1 MLIQKNESI
10 DIIWGNHSMKKH
22 LYVIGGTMGAGKTT
36 VCNILKKKL
45 KNSVFLDGDW
55 CWDMEPFWVTEE
67 TKAMVMDNITHVLNN
82 FLACSV
88 YDHVI
93 FCWVLHEQEILD
105 TLLSRLDC
113 RNAEVHLYSLLLDEK
128 SLEER
133 LKKDIRQGLRQKD
146 VLERSIWRLPLYEK
160 LHTEKIYVSGQT
172 PEETAAAILRAAG
185 IKNDYEKEKSAD
197 MERETGKIN
206 EKKTAVSE
214 DLESLKKEL
223 EAYRKMHRGV
233 RQEYESI
240 VRQMEKQ
247 KEAGRTKSATY
258 RQLMG
263 RKLTYGTMLD
273 LYKLYD
279 LED

>member
-1 MLIQKNESI
+1 
-10 DIIWGNHSMKKH
+10 
-22 LYVIGGTMGAGKTT
+22 MGAGKTT

-55 CWDMEPFWVTEE
+55 CWNMEPFQVTEE
-67 TKAMVMDNITHVLNN
+67 TKAMVMDNITHILNN
-82 FLACSV
+82 FLACSA

-113 RNAEVHLYSLLLDEK
+113 RNAEVHLYSLILDEK
-128 SLEER
+128 SLEKR
-133 LKKDIRQGLRQKD
+133 LNKDICQGLRQKD
-146 VLERSIWRLPLYEK
+146 ILERSIERIPLYEK
-160 LHTEKIYVSGQT
+160 LNTKKIHVSRQKDILERSIERIPLYEKLNTKKIHVSRQT
-172 PEETAAAILRAAG
+172 PEETAAAILSDAG
-185 IKNDYEKEKSAD
+185 IEAYEKEEGKK
-197 MERETGKIN
+197 MEK
-206 EKKTAVSE
+206 EKAFPE
-214 DLESLKKEL
+214 DWESLKKEL

-233 RQEYESI
+233 QQEYDSI

-247 KEAGRTKSATY
+247 KEAGRAKSATY

-273 LYKLYD
+273 LYKLYE

>member
-1 MLIQKNESI
+1 
-10 DIIWGNHSMKKH
+10 MKKH
-22 LYVIGGTMGAGKTT
+22 FYVIGGTMGAGKTT
-36 VCNILKKKL
+36 VCEILKRKL

-55 CWDMEPFWVTEE
+55 CWDMEPFQVTGE
-67 TKAMVMDNITHVLNN
+67 TKALVMDNITHVLNN
-82 FLACSV
+82 FLNCSV

-105 TLLSRLDC
+105 ILLSRLDC
-113 RNAEVHLYSLLLDEK
+113 QNAEVHLYSLVIDEK
-128 SLEER
+128 SLEKR
-133 LKKDIRQGLRQKD
+133 LKKDIKVGLRQKD
-146 VLERSIWRLPLYEK
+146 ILERSTERIPLYEK
-160 LHTEKIYVSGQT
+160 LNTKKIDVSRQA
-172 PEETAAAILRAAG
+172 PEETAAAILIDAG
-185 IKNDYEKEKSAD
+185 IETPEKKEEKEMK
-197 MERETGKIN
+197 KIN
-206 EKKTAVSE
+206 EKETVFPE

-233 RQEYESI
+233 QQEYDSI

-263 RKLTYGTMLD
+263 RKLTYGNMLD
-273 LYKLYD
+273 LYKLYN

>member
-1 MLIQKNESI
+1 
-10 DIIWGNHSMKKH
+10 MKKH
-22 LYVIGGTMGAGKTT
+22 FYVIGGTMGAGKTT
-36 VCNILKKKL
+36 VCEILKRKL

-55 CWDMEPFWVTEE
+55 CWDMEPFQVTEE

-82 FLACSV
+82 FLNCSV

-105 TLLSRLDC
+105 TLMSRLDC
-113 RNAEVHLYSLLLDEK
+113 QNAEVHLYSLVIDER
-128 SLEER
+128 SLKKR
-133 LKKDIRQGLRQKD
+133 LKKDIKLGLRQKD
-146 VLERSIWRLPLYEK
+146 ILERSIERIPLYKK
-160 LHTEKIYVSGQT
+160 LNTKKIDVSRQA
-172 PEETAAAILRAAG
+172 PEETAAAILSDAE
-185 IKNDYEKEKSAD
+185 IEDYEKE
-197 MERETGKIN
+197 EGKMKNIN
-206 EKKTAVSE
+206 EKESAFPK

-233 RQEYESI
+233 KQEYDSI

-263 RKLTYGTMLD
+263 RKLTYGNMLD

>member
-1 MLIQKNESI
+1 
-10 DIIWGNHSMKKH
+10 
-22 LYVIGGTMGAGKTT
+22 
-36 VCNILKKKL
+36 
-45 KNSVFLDGDW
+45 
-55 CWDMEPFWVTEE
+55 
-67 TKAMVMDNITHVLNN
+67 
-82 FLACSV
+82 
-88 YDHVI
+88 
-93 FCWVLHEQEILD
+93 
-105 TLLSRLDC
+105 
-113 RNAEVHLYSLLLDEK
+113 
-128 SLEER
+128 
-133 LKKDIRQGLRQKD
+133 
-146 VLERSIWRLPLYEK
+146 
-160 LHTEKIYVSGQT
+160 
-172 PEETAAAILRAAG
+172 
-185 IKNDYEKEKSAD
+185 